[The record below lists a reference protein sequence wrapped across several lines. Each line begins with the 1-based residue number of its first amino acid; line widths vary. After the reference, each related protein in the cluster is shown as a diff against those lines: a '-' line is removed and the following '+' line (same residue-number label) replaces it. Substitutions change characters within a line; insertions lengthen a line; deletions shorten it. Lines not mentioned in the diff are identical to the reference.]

1 MISDITVK
9 RSMMIM
15 VCHYVECNPLYW
27 ELFVYI
33 LLDLLVHIMPFMF
46 KTKFAKK
53 ERSSEGMT
61 KKLSA
66 CIRI

>member
-15 VCHYVECNPLYW
+15 VCHYVECYPLYW

-53 ERSSEGMT
+53 RAF
-61 KKLSA
+61 K
-66 CIRI
+66 